1 MPRQIGVLISELD
14 MTYGDPLVKAFYP
27 VHIRFRLVALARATS
42 GVSIA
47 LQENGNHANVFV
59 D

>member
-27 VHIRFRLVALARATS
+27 VHTRFRLVASARATT

-47 LQENGNHANVFV
+47 LQENGNYANVFV